1 MRAHVPMN
9 QTDGESKD
17 YQKLRLTD
25 RIKTKMNREKL
36 ELERGRLNHWR
47 KSSGKATT
55 LNHKVV
61 NLKENGED
69 RSEPGVIGEALCGL
83 KAQVESHPTV
93 SILPQ
98 RPRSSAT
105 ASNAS

>member
-36 ELERGRLNHWR
+36 ERGRLNHWS
-47 KSSGKATT
+47 KLSDKART
-55 LNHKVV
+55 LNHKAG
-61 NLKENGED
+61 NLLLKEKGKD
-69 RSEPGVIGEALCGL
+69 RCEPE
-83 KAQVESHPTV
+83 
-93 SILPQ
+93 
-98 RPRSSAT
+98 
-105 ASNAS
+105 

>member
-36 ELERGRLNHWR
+36 ERGRLNHWR

-55 LNHKVV
+55 LNHKVG
-61 NLKENGED
+61 NLKEKRED
-69 RSEPGVIGEALCGL
+69 RFEPRVIGEALCGL

-98 RPRSSAT
+98 RSRSSAT